1 MINDLKS
8 SQGNSWK
15 NVDDTT
21 LAEIVPRNGESIIQ
35 STVSDVE
42 EWSKKNKLHLHP
54 DKCKEMIVDFKKVKH
69 KFTFIRIN
77 SKELELVSSAKI
89 LGVMVSNILKWID
102 HVNYIIKKANKRL
115 YFLVLLRRSKVPPDD
130 ILKFYCTCMR
140 PVLEYC
146 APVFHNSLP
155 GYLSDE
161 IERIQK
167 RALSII
173 SPGSLYTDS
182 LKTYNV
188 DSLAEK
194 RQKLCDKLFK
204 SIVSNSDHKL
214 FPLLPPRHNPS
225 YNLRR
230 ERIFDCPTV
239 RTNRLHNSY
248 ILSMSNK

>member
-1 MINDLKS
+1 
-8 SQGNSWK
+8 
-15 NVDDTT
+15 
-21 LAEIVPRNGESIIQ
+21 
-35 STVSDVE
+35 
-42 EWSKKNKLHLHP
+42 
-54 DKCKEMIVDFKKVKH
+54 MIVDFKKVKH

-130 ILKFYCTCMR
+130 ILKFYCTCIR

-155 GYLSDE
+155 GYLSNE

-194 RQKLCDKLFK
+194 RQKLCDKLLK

-248 ILSMSNK
+248 KNIKFKLIRRLDIVFLSKDFETKRYHSSHICC